1 MYKKGRFYIMAEQII
16 PTLDEELDIA
26 ALVESNDK
34 NVQKTPLQKMEES
47 RQLGMSINKESFQEH
62 ANDKKRS
69 PVMNDERKKEIQ
81 ETFDEYDEMI
91 EKAKLVRVL
100 KKPKSKEEMV
110 AFMNEFSKVSLSE
123 LRAAVE
129 AHENESSEPKELM
142 QVQLSDDEILQI
154 INSSND
160 GDKDLLKDS
169 NFLKLRSDNTEETVV
184 EVPEED
190 DRESDEHR
198 AKQIQIIID
207 KTGKDNIT
215 FTEEERA
222 KIAVSESI
230 ELREISSIELK
241 TARMRKS
248 TRNFAEMI
256 SDDTYNT
263 YGVRT
268 SMAFPCSK
276 FKAYLSGM
284 SYGELGDIALS
295 YDNEGYD
302 ELHKKLSVIYNKMV
316 NPSCGKFKD
325 FDDFLHRFAY
335 VDMNLAVYALYI
347 GSTPEEKTITMKC
360 NAEGCGE
367 NFEHKFFTRE
377 LIQYQDASQ
386 AFLDSM
392 EEIAAATPEQAE
404 EMNLN
409 ASHMVEKMV
418 ELPTSKIVI
427 KLSHVSCYDFL
438 HKIMNNVADETFAKN
453 HPDDTFGILQ
463 SSAIILPVVSG
474 FAVPVDGEYEV
485 FDSFDDILEMCY
497 RLPIE
502 DFHILISMVQKYLN
516 DYTVTFG
523 VRNVVCPHCGQKTEF
538 VPIDINQQV
547 FRLYQT
553 QLSTSVNVK
562 NLPRL

>member
-1 MYKKGRFYIMAEQII
+1 MSEPII
-16 PTLDEELDIA
+16 PTLDEDLDIA
-26 ALVESNDK
+26 ALVESNEK
-34 NVQKTPLQKMEES
+34 NIQKTPLDKMAES
-47 RQLGMSINKESFQEH
+47 RQLGMNIHKETFQEH
-62 ANDKKRS
+62 ANDTKRTTL
-69 PVMNDERKKEIQ
+69 MNDERQKEIQ
-81 ETFDEYDEMI
+81 ETLDDYDEMI

-100 KKPKSKEEMV
+100 KKPKSKDEMV
-110 AFMNEFSKVSLSE
+110 AFMNEFSKVSLAE
-123 LRAAVE
+123 LQAAVN
-129 AHENESSEPKELM
+129 AQESESEEPKELV
-142 QVQLSDDEILQI
+142 QVDLSDDEIAQI
-154 INSSND
+154 IQSSN
-160 GDKDLLKDS
+160 GGNKDLLKDS
-169 NFLKLRSDNTEETVV
+169 RFMKLRSDDDDVV
-184 EVPEED
+184 ETPVDVPDGIEN

-207 KTGKDNIT
+207 KRGKDKIT
-215 FTEEERA
+215 FTEEEKA

-230 ELREISSIELK
+230 ELREVSTLDLK
-241 TARMRKS
+241 TTRMRKS
-248 TRNFAEMI
+248 TRNFADMI

-295 YDNEGYD
+295 YDNEGFD
-302 ELHKKLSVIYNKMV
+302 ELHKKLSVIYNKMI

-335 VDMNLAVYALYI
+335 VDINLAVYALYI

-360 NAEGCGE
+360 NAEGCGQ

-377 LIQYQDASQ
+377 LIQYRDASQ

-392 EEIAAATPEQAE
+392 EEIASATPEQAE

-418 ELPTSKIVI
+418 ELPTSKIII
-427 KLSHVSCYDFL
+427 KLCHASCYDFL

-453 HPDDTFGILQ
+453 HPDDTFGVLQ

-474 FAVPVDGEYEV
+474 FGVPVDDGYEM
-485 FDSFDDILEMCY
+485 FDTFDDILEMCY
-497 RLPIE
+497 RLPVE

-516 DYTVTFG
+516 DYTITFG
-523 VRNVVCPHCGQKTEF
+523 VRDVVCPHCGQKTEF

>member
-1 MYKKGRFYIMAEQII
+1 MAEPII
-16 PTLDEELDIA
+16 PELDTDLDIMS
-26 ALVESNDK
+26 LVESNEK
-34 NVQKTPLQKMEES
+34 NIQKTPLQKMEES
-47 RQLGMSINKESFQEH
+47 KQLGMPITKDTFQEH
-62 ANDKKRS
+62 EDGTKRMTVLNDDRMES
-69 PVMNDERKKEIQ
+69 IQ
-81 ETFDEYDEMI
+81 ETLDGYDEMI
-91 EKAKLVRVL
+91 EKAKLIKVL
-100 KKPKSKEEMV
+100 KKPKSQEEMV
-110 AFMNEFSKVSLSE
+110 AFMDEFEKISLEELKAAIAANENDEANEQTQE
-123 LRAAVE
+123 LL
-129 AHENESSEPKELM
+129 N
-142 QVQLSDDEILQI
+142 VQLTDEEISSI
-154 INSSND
+154 INKSGN
-160 GDKDLLKDS
+160 GNGNKDLLKNSKFMGFKSDS
-169 NFLKLRSDNTEETVV
+169 DADDSEEA
-184 EVPEED
+184 EED
-190 DRESDEHR
+190 DERESDEYR

-207 KTGKDNIT
+207 KTGKDKIE
-215 FTEEERA
+215 FTEEEKS

-230 ELREISSIELK
+230 ELREVSTLDLK
-241 TARMRKS
+241 TTKMRKS
-248 TRNFAEMI
+248 TRNFADMI

-276 FKAYLSGM
+276 FKAYLTGL

-335 VDMNLAVYALYI
+335 VDINLAVYALYI

-360 NAEGCGE
+360 NADGCGE
-367 NFEHKFFTRE
+367 NFEHKFLTRE

-392 EEIAAATPEQAE
+392 EEIASATPEQAV

-418 ELPTSKIVI
+418 ELPVSKIVI
-427 KLSHVSCYDFL
+427 KLSHVSCYDYL

-453 HPDDTFGILQ
+453 HPDDTFGVLQ

-474 FAVPVDGEYEV
+474 FAVPTDDGYES
-485 FDSFDDILEMCY
+485 FDEFDDILEMCY
-497 RLPIE
+497 RLPID
-502 DFHILISMVQKYLN
+502 DFHILISLVQKYLN
-516 DYTVTFG
+516 DYSITFG
-523 VRNVVCPHCGQKTEF
+523 VRNVVCPHCGQKTDF

>member
-1 MYKKGRFYIMAEQII
+1 MTEQII
-16 PTLDEELDIA
+16 PTLDEDLDIA
-26 ALVESNDK
+26 ALVETNEK
-34 NVQKTPLQKMEES
+34 NIQKTPLQKMEES
-47 RQLGMSINKESFQEH
+47 RQLGMSIDKETFQEH
-62 ANDKKRS
+62 GNDKKRN
-69 PVMNDERKKEIQ
+69 PMMNDERQKEIQ
-81 ETFDEYDEMI
+81 ETFEEYDEMI
-91 EKAKLVRVL
+91 EKAKLVRVW

-110 AFMNEFSKVSLSE
+110 AFMNEFSKISLEE

-129 AHENESSEPKELM
+129 IAQEGESDEPKELV
-142 QVQLSDDEILQI
+142 QVQLTDDEIAQI
-154 INSSND
+154 IKGSSD
-160 GDKDLLKDS
+160 GNKDLLKDS
-169 NFLKLRSDNTEETVV
+169 SFLKLRSDNSEETPVDI
-184 EVPEED
+184 PDDD
-190 DRESDEHR
+190 DRETDEHR

-207 KTGKDNIT
+207 KTGKDKIT
-215 FTEEERA
+215 FTEEEKE

-230 ELREISSIELK
+230 ELREVSSLELK
-241 TARMRKS
+241 TARMKKS
-248 TRNFAEMI
+248 TRSFAEMI

-302 ELHKKLSVIYNKMV
+302 ELHKKLSVIYNKMI

-335 VDMNLAVYALYI
+335 VDINLAVYALYI
-347 GSTPEEKTITMKC
+347 GSTPEEKTITLKC

-367 NFEHKFFTRE
+367 HFEHKFFTRE

-392 EEIAAATPEQAE
+392 EEIASATPEEAE
-404 EMNLN
+404 SMNLN

-427 KLSHVSCYDFL
+427 KLSHASCYDFL

-474 FAVPVDGEYEV
+474 FSVPVGDEYES

-516 DYTVTFG
+516 DYTITFG

>member
-1 MYKKGRFYIMAEQII
+1 MSEPII
-16 PTLDEELDIA
+16 PVLDENMDILS
-26 ALVESNDK
+26 LVESNDK
-34 NVQKTPLQKMEES
+34 NIQKTPLQKMEES
-47 RQLGMSINKESFQEH
+47 KQLGMPITKDTFQEH
-62 ANDKKRS
+62 EEGHKRMTVLNDDRMGS
-69 PVMNDERKKEIQ
+69 IQ
-81 ETFDEYDEMI
+81 ETLDGYDEMI
-91 EKAKLVRVL
+91 EKAKLIKVL
-100 KKPKSKEEMV
+100 KKPKTKEEMV
-110 AFMNEFSKVSLSE
+110 AFMDEFEKVSLEELKSAIAISE
-123 LRAAVE
+123 SGSDTEVS
-129 AHENESSEPKELM
+129 ESKEL
-142 QVQLSDDEILQI
+142 VNIQLTDDEISHI
-154 INSSND
+154 INKTEKGN
-160 GDKDLLKDS
+160 KDLLKDS
-169 NFLKLRSDNTEETVV
+169 KFIGLRSDNDTSEDSETDTD
-184 EVPEED
+184 D

-198 AKQIQIIID
+198 EKQIQIIID
-207 KTGKDNIT
+207 KTGKDKIE

-230 ELREISSIELK
+230 ELREVTTLELK
-241 TARMRKS
+241 TTKMRKS
-248 TRNFAEMI
+248 TKNFAEMI

-276 FKAYLSGM
+276 FKAYLTGL

-302 ELHKKLSVIYNKMV
+302 ELHKKLSVIYNKMI

-335 VDMNLAVYALYI
+335 VDINLAVYALYI

-367 NFEHKFFTRE
+367 NFEHKFYTRE

-386 AFLDSM
+386 AFLDAM
-392 EEIAAATPEQAE
+392 EEIASATPDQAVD
-404 EMNLN
+404 MNLN

-418 ELPTSKIVI
+418 ELPQSKIVI
-427 KLSHVSCYDFL
+427 KLSHVSCYDYL
-438 HKIMNNVADETFAKN
+438 HKIINNVADETFSKN
-453 HPDDTFGILQ
+453 HPDDTFGVLQ

-474 FAVPVDGEYEV
+474 FAVPMLDGSYET
-485 FDSFDDILEMCY
+485 FDEFDDILEMCY
-497 RLPIE
+497 RLPIG
-502 DFHILISMVQKYLN
+502 DFHILISLVQKYLN
-516 DYTVTFG
+516 DYSVTFG
-523 VRNVVCPHCGQKTEF
+523 VRNVVCPHCGQKTDF